1 VAFGAF
7 GWFYATAAAVLDATL
22 LWYCLRLWTPAATP
36 RAWKLYRYSLLYLF
50 LLFLAMPLDR
60 YVTPA

>member
-1 VAFGAF
+1 
-7 GWFYATAAAVLDATL
+7 L